1 MTTETITLRKVLSAN
16 IKKYRSM
23 EGISQEKLA
32 ERTNL
37 SEQLIKDIEGCR
49 SWVSDKTVVKLAIA
63 LKVEVYQLLYPQ
75 KESNRLHPLRLPSE
89 LLRNL
94 KNEIKEDIDRK
105 FEAIV
110 TDEDEVHNCNRLCEC
125 SQRQSIVD

>member
-1 MTTETITLRKVLSAN
+1 MDKMTAETNSLRKVLSAN
-16 IKKYRSM
+16 LKKYRNI

-32 ERTNL
+32 ERTDL

-75 KESNRLHPLRLPSE
+75 TEASRLYPIRLPSE

-110 TDEDEVHNCNRLCEC
+110 TDEDRLIIDKKYN
-125 SQRQSIVD
+125 QK

>member
-1 MTTETITLRKVLSAN
+1 MDKMTAETITLRKVLSAN
-16 IKKYRSM
+16 LKKYRSI

-32 ERTNL
+32 ERTDL

-49 SWVSDKTVVKLAIA
+49 SWVSDKTVIKLAIA

-75 KESNRLHPLRLPSE
+75 TEVSRLHPIRLPSE

-105 FEAIV
+105 FEAVV
-110 TDEDEVHNCNRLCEC
+110 TDVDMPNNGIRLT
-125 SQRQSIVD
+125 

>member
-1 MTTETITLRKVLSAN
+1 MDKIAAETINLRKVLSAN
-16 IKKYRSM
+16 IKKYRKI

-32 ERTNL
+32 EKTDL

-75 KESNRLHPLRLPSE
+75 IEANRLHPVRLPSE

-105 FEAIV
+105 FEAVV
-110 TDEDEVHNCNRLCEC
+110 TDEDV
-125 SQRQSIVD
+125 

>member
-1 MTTETITLRKVLSAN
+1 VLSAN
-16 IKKYRSM
+16 IKKYRNI

-32 ERTNL
+32 ERTDL

-49 SWVSDKTVVKLAIA
+49 SWVSYKTVVKLAIA

-75 KESNRLHPLRLPSE
+75 LEASRLHPVRLPSE

-94 KNEIKEDIDRK
+94 RNEIKEDIDRK
-105 FEAIV
+105 FEAVV
-110 TDEDEVHNCNRLCEC
+110 TDENMPNNSYTPDTRF
-125 SQRQSIVD
+125 S

>member
-1 MTTETITLRKVLSAN
+1 MVVYNPFLCYIV
-16 IKKYRSM
+16 YRI

-32 ERTNL
+32 ERTDL

-75 KESNRLHPLRLPSE
+75 LEASRLHPVRLPAE

-105 FEAIV
+105 FEAVV
-110 TDEDEVHNCNRLCEC
+110 TDENMPNNSHTPDTRF
-125 SQRQSIVD
+125 S